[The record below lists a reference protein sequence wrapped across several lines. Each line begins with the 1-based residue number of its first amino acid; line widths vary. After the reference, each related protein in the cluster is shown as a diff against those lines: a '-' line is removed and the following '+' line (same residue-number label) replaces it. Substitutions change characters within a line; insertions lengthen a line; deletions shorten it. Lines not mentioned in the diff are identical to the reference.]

1 MGSKAASL
9 LSSIWIPEGYLDLS
23 TQMYT
28 LLLHTLFLV
37 CGRPCFL
44 VPSCRRVNSL
54 VKSLNISTIFST
66 CMPHSYS
73 KKLGQS
79 TCRIQHRDWL
89 NDCIHSSSTLLL
101 ELIAKLYTIP
111 FACFA
116 MDITSEVS
124 LYSCES
130 FHGAVDELQGIV
142 CSFEVSPTH
151 NVIPHRTLSHSIL
164 IKELSTLLFLL
175 LLACK
180 LQISIPLWLAL
191 KVWSAGDVCLHSSWI
206 WHWVFLTSGCYL
218 YGCHSW
224 LLDGL
229 LVVNWQ

>member
-9 LSSIWIPEGYLDLS
+9 LVSIWIPEGYLELS

-66 CMPHSYS
+66 FMPHSYS
-73 KKLGQS
+73 KKFGQS

-116 MDITSEVS
+116 MDTTSEVS
-124 LYSCES
+124 LYSYES
-130 FHGAVDELQGIV
+130 FHGAVDGLQGIV
-142 CSFEVSPTH
+142 CRFAVSPTH
-151 NVIPHRTLSHSIL
+151 NVIPHLTLSHSIL
-164 IKELSTLLFLL
+164 IKELSTLLFLF

-180 LQISIPLWLAL
+180 LQISIPLLTCFEGL
-191 KVWSAGDVCLHSSWI
+191 ICRRCLSA
-206 WHWVFLTSGCYL
+206 
-218 YGCHSW
+218 
-224 LLDGL
+224 
-229 LVVNWQ
+229 Q